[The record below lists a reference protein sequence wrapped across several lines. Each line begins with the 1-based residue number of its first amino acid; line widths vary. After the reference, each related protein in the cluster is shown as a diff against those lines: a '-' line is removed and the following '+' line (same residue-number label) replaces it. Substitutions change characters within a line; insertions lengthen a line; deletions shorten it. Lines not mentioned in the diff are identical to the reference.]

1 MTKHFVSCEPALC
14 VQAVAKYYP
23 SPAGEVH
30 ALRSISFALHPGEM
44 VALCGPSGSG
54 KSTLLNITGLTL
66 APSSGKL
73 SLGPSQ
79 VDFDNEAALTAMR
92 RTHIGFVFQNFNLLP
107 YLSAEENVAISL
119 LMNGVP
125 WSEAIDRAAEVLT
138 QVGLAHRL
146 GHRSHTL
153 SGGEMQRVAVA
164 RAIVHA
170 PALILA
176 DEPTGNL
183 DSAAG
188 ESVLDLLRA
197 AADRGTA
204 VLMATHSE
212 RAAQRCDR
220 VLRLNDGALVVDE
233 AMRSSR

>member
-1 MTKHFVSCEPALC
+1 
-14 VQAVAKYYP
+14 
-23 SPAGEVH
+23 
-30 ALRSISFALHPGEM
+30 M

-54 KSTLLNITGLTL
+54 KSTLLNIAGLTL
-66 APSSGKL
+66 APSVGDL
-73 SLGPSQ
+73 YLGSTR
-79 VDFDNEAALTAMR
+79 VDFDNEAACTAMR
-92 RTHIGFVFQNFNLLP
+92 RVRIGFVFQNFNLLP

-125 WSEAIDRAAEVLT
+125 WSKARKEAASVLT
-138 QVGLAHRL
+138 QVGLGHRL
-146 GHRSHTL
+146 GHRSHNL

-164 RAIVHA
+164 RALVHA

-188 ESVLDLLRA
+188 EAVLDLLRA
-197 AADRGTA
+197 AANGGTA

-220 VLRLNDGALVVDE
+220 VLRLNDGALVTGDPLSGSPQVGE
-233 AMRSSR
+233 QTVQ